1 VDIMTKY
8 TKLLLGAVSFVAL
21 ASAARAADAVIEEVP
36 VAGYNWSGFY
46 IGAGVGAGAN
56 VSELSSLLLPGA
68 SLDGIGGEG
77 VFGELTIGYDYMFS
91 PRFLVGAL
99 ADVHYSNIETSLE
112 IPIVPLDVSVSDTW
126 GFDVGLRAGYLFT
139 PTTLGYV
146 LGGYAWQQAET
157 DGLDGLIPGLGDFDW
172 DRDGYF
178 VGVGVETVITGNWT
192 LKTEYRFTQFGDTN
206 ILDDLGAP
214 DGFLDTETSRHTFH
228 VGANYRFG
236 MQNGGGASF
245 EVPAYNWTG
254 FYVGGALGAGA
265 AVYDLSSNIIPGGIE
280 FNGLG
285 GEGIFGELNAG
296 YDYDFGMFVAGV
308 QVDGRYSG
316 ISTEL
321 DTGLIGAGSVSLDA
335 DYGFDLLA
343 RAGVKLNESTL
354 AYALAG
360 YSWQHFDLDLSDF
373 GADDIDWDSSGFS
386 VGGGLE
392 AAVTEN
398 VSVNLEYRYSQ
409 FDSEDF
415 SSEFG
420 APDGA
425 LEAEP
430 SFHTVRIG
438 AKYKFN

>member
-1 VDIMTKY
+1 MKLS
-8 TKLLLGAVSFVAL
+8 KLLLGAVSFVAMS
-21 ASAARAADAVIEEVP
+21 SAAFAADAVVEEVP
-36 VAGYNWSGFY
+36 VVAGYNWSGFY
-46 IGAGVGAGAN
+46 VGVGVGAGAN
-56 VSELSSLLLPGA
+56 VSELSTEIIPGL

-77 VFGELTIGYDYMFS
+77 VFGELTVGYDYMVA
-91 PRFLVGAL
+91 PRFVIGAL
-99 ADVHYSNIETSLE
+99 ADVHYSNIETRLE
-112 IPIVPLDVSVSDTW
+112 VPALDGLDVSVSDTY

-146 LGGYAWQQAET
+146 LGGYAWQNAET
-157 DGLDGLIPGLGDFDW
+157 DGLDGLAPGGDFDW

-178 VGVGVETVITGNWT
+178 VGVGLETVITGNWT
-192 LKTEYRFTQFGDTN
+192 LKTEYRFTQFGEHNLLEEFD
-206 ILDDLGAP
+206 AP
-214 DGFLDTETSRHTFH
+214 DGILDSETSRHTFH
-228 VGANYRFG
+228 LAANYRFG
-236 MQNGGGASF
+236 MQDGGGASF

-265 AVYDLSSNIIPGGIE
+265 VVHELNSNLAPGGIE

-296 YDYDFGMFVAGV
+296 YDYDFGTWVAGV
-308 QVDGRYSG
+308 LVDGRYSG

-321 DTGLIGAGSVSLDA
+321 DTGAIGAGTISVDA
-335 DYGFDLLA
+335 DYGFDVIA

-360 YSWQHFDLDLSDF
+360 YSWQHFDLEFPSGL
-373 GADDIDWDSSGFS
+373 GIDDIDWDSSGFS

-392 AAVTEN
+392 AAVSEN

-409 FDSEDF
+409 FEDHDF
-415 SSEFG
+415 SSDLGES
-420 APDGA
+420 DGA
-425 LEAEP
+425 LEVEP

-438 AKYKFN
+438 AKYKFNP

>member
-1 VDIMTKY
+1 MTNY

-21 ASAARAADAVIEEVP
+21 TTAVHAADAVIEEVP

-46 IGAGVGAGAN
+46 VGVGVGAGAN
-56 VSELSSLLLPGA
+56 VSEISSLLLPGA

-77 VFGELTIGYDYMFS
+77 IFGELTIGYDYMVS
-91 PRFLVGAL
+91 PRFLLGAL
-99 ADVHYSNIETSLE
+99 ADVHYSNIETTLE
-112 IPIVPLDVSVSDTW
+112 IPIAPLDVSVSDTY

-146 LGGYAWQQAET
+146 LGGYAWQKAET
-157 DGLDGLIPGLGDFDW
+157 DGLDGLIPGGDFDW

-178 VGVGVETVITGNWT
+178 VGVGIETVVTGNWT
-192 LKTEYRFTQFGDTN
+192 LKTEYRFTQFGETN
-206 ILDDLGAP
+206 ILEDLGAP
-214 DGFLDTETSRHTFH
+214 DGFLESETSRHTFH
-228 VGANYRFG
+228 VAANYRFG
-236 MQNGGGASF
+236 MQNGGGAAF

-265 AVYDLSSNIIPGGIE
+265 VVHDLSLGDLVIPGGVE

-285 GEGIFGELNAG
+285 GEGVFGELSAG
-296 YDYDFGMFVAGV
+296 YDYDFGTWVAGV
-308 QVDGRYSG
+308 LVDARYSG
-316 ISTEL
+316 ISSEL
-321 DTGLIGAGSVSLDA
+321 DLGPIIGPGSVDVDA
-335 DYGFDLLA
+335 DYGFDVLA
-343 RAGVKLNESTL
+343 RAGVKLNETTL

-360 YSWQHFDLDLSDF
+360 YSWQHFDLDASDF
-373 GADDIDWDSSGFS
+373 GFTDDWGSSGFS

-409 FDSEDF
+409 FEDEDLSTVF
-415 SSEFG
+415 GDG
-420 APDGA
+420 APDGL
-425 LEAEP
+425 LEVEP